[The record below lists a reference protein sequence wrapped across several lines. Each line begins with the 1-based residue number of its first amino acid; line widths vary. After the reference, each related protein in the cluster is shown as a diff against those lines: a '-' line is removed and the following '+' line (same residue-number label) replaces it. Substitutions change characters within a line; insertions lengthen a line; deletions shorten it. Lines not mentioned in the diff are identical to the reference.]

1 MPRRVYENKEHGGWR
16 EEGGREGETTIS
28 GMYQAAMRKIQQLLG
43 TYRLRSSFSSPSNRI
58 HRAPRS
64 LTLFTCERKHGGKSV
79 GKKKKV
85 CMILFLRMIK
95 TNTEN
100 EEEKV
105 GWNEKK
111 YNIGLGG

>member
-1 MPRRVYENKEHGGWR
+1 
-16 EEGGREGETTIS
+16 
-28 GMYQAAMRKIQQLLG
+28 
-43 TYRLRSSFSSPSNRI
+43 
-58 HRAPRS
+58 
-64 LTLFTCERKHGGKSV
+64 
-79 GKKKKV
+79 
-85 CMILFLRMIK
+85 MILFLGLILFSRMIK